1 MSQIEELTAAQ
12 EQKLE
17 AYRDKW
23 IKIGLSTEPV
33 NKEDAERALK
43 DVYSV
48 ANLKEPMIL
57 WARSPMECLY
67 MGAFLKITIKE
78 SVNKKVDEQVLNRV
92 VGRVRKQV
100 WNQVWNQVVGQVS
113 NQVRGQ
119 VLNQVGDKVLNQVGG
134 RVLNQVVGRVRKQ
147 VGGQVSNQVRSQVE
161 NHSWLRVWNQV
172 GDMVWNQ
179 VRGQVL
185 NQVRGRVWNQV
196 LNQVGD
202 KVWNQVWDQVR
213 SQVGNNVMNQVKDQ
227 IESPVNTQTYKQ
239 IKTIM
244 QDLNNWFCFGQHDAD
259 YLSCYEFFKD
269 ECGLE
274 VCNKLEPMMRLAKN
288 CHWFIPF
295 EGLAILSEKPIQL
308 NLDAEGRLHAEG
320 RMAIEYADGFGLYRW
335 HGTNIPKHMG
345 EIKPELW
352 KSEWIITEKNAEV
365 RRILI
370 QGIGYAKIARDLKAK
385 SVNVWKEYELLRI
398 EDVDVE
404 PIMLIKMTCPSTGL
418 LHAHRVP
425 PDITTCREAIK
436 WCNWGVD
443 KEEFIVER

>member
-1 MSQIEELTAAQ
+1 MSQIKELTAAQ

-78 SVNKKVDEQVLNRV
+78 SVNKKVDEQV
-92 VGRVRKQV
+92 
-100 WNQVWNQVVGQVS
+100 W
-113 NQVRGQ
+113 
-119 VLNQVGDKVLNQVGG
+119 
-134 RVLNQVVGRVRKQ
+134 
-147 VGGQVSNQVRSQVE
+147 
-161 NHSWLRVWNQV
+161 
-172 GDMVWNQ
+172 
-179 VRGQVL
+179 
-185 NQVRGRVWNQV
+185 
-196 LNQVGD
+196 NQVGD
-202 KVWNQVWDQVR
+202 KVWNQVWDQVSGRVRNQVWNQVWNQVRDKVWNQVGDKVWNQVVGQVRNQVWNQVR
-213 SQVGNNVMNQVKDQ
+213 SQVESQVFHKVLNQVGGQVLNQVVGRVLNQVVGQVENQVGGRVWNQVRGQVLNHVWNQVTNNVMNQVKDQ

-244 QDLNNWFCFGQHDAD
+244 QDLNNGFCFGQHDAD

-335 HGTNIPKHMG
+335 HGTNIPKHME

-436 WCNWGVD
+436 WCNWGID

>member
-1 MSQIEELTAAQ
+1 MSPIRELTAAQ

-23 IKIGLSTEPV
+23 LKIGLSTEPV

-57 WARSPMECLY
+57 WARSPKECLY
-67 MGAFLKITIKE
+67 MGIFFKMTMKE
-78 SVNKKVDEQVLNRV
+78 SVLVRQVRE
-92 VGRVRKQV
+92 QV
-100 WNQVWNQVVGQVS
+100 WNQVRFQVWIQIGYQIKDQVENQIWSQVR
-113 NQVRGQ
+113 NQVR
-119 VLNQVGDKVLNQVGG
+119 NQVG
-134 RVLNQVVGRVRKQ
+134 R
-147 VGGQVSNQVRSQVE
+147 QVRDQVWSQVE
-161 NHSWLRVWNQV
+161 NQVGNQV
-172 GDMVWNQ
+172 ME
-179 VRGQVL
+179 
-185 NQVRGRVWNQV
+185 
-196 LNQVGD
+196 QVG
-202 KVWNQVWDQVR
+202 NQVWK
-213 SQVGNNVMNQVKDQ
+213 QVGNQVWYQVKNQVWRQVEDQ
-227 IESPVNTQTYKQ
+227 VGNQINTQTDEQ

-244 QDLNNWFCFGQHDAD
+244 RDLNNNGLCFGQHDAD
-259 YLSCYEFFKD
+259 FLSVFEFLKD

-274 VCNKLEPMMRLAKN
+274 MCNKLEPMMRLAKN
-288 CHWFIPF
+288 CNWFIPF
-295 EGLAILSEKPIQL
+295 EGLAILSEKPIQS

-320 RMAIEYADGFGLYRW
+320 RMAIEYADGFGLYLW
-335 HGTNIPKHMG
+335 HGTDIPKYMG

-365 RRILI
+365 RRSLI

-398 EDVDVE
+398 ENVDVD

>member
-1 MSQIEELTAAQ
+1 MSQIEELTASQ

-23 IKIGLSTEPV
+23 RKIGLSTEPV

-78 SVNKKVDEQVLNRV
+78 SVNKKVDEQVWNQV
-92 VGRVRKQV
+92 WGRVRDQVWVQVGNQVRGQVWSQVFHKV
-100 WNQVWNQVVGQVS
+100 WNQVGDKVWNQVVGQVR
-113 NQVRGQ
+113 NQVW
-119 VLNQVGDKVLNQVGG
+119 N
-134 RVLNQVVGRVRKQ
+134 Q
-147 VGGQVSNQVRSQVE
+147 VGGQVE
-161 NHSWLRVWNQV
+161 
-172 GDMVWNQ
+172 
-179 VRGQVL
+179 

-196 LNQVGD
+196 RSQVGNQVLSQVTNKVLNQVENQVGGQVLNH
-202 KVWNQVWDQVR
+202 VWNQVT
-213 SQVGNNVMNQVKDQ
+213 NNVMNQVKDQ

-274 VCNKLEPMMRLAKN
+274 VCNKLAPMMRLAKN

-436 WCNWGVD
+436 WCNWGID

>member
-1 MSQIEELTAAQ
+1 L
-12 EQKLE
+12 
-17 AYRDKW
+17 
-23 IKIGLSTEPV
+23 
-33 NKEDAERALK
+33 
-43 DVYSV
+43 
-48 ANLKEPMIL
+48 
-57 WARSPMECLY
+57 
-67 MGAFLKITIKE
+67 
-78 SVNKKVDEQVLNRV
+78 
-92 VGRVRKQV
+92 
-100 WNQVWNQVVGQVS
+100 
-113 NQVRGQ
+113 
-119 VLNQVGDKVLNQVGG
+119 
-134 RVLNQVVGRVRKQ
+134 
-147 VGGQVSNQVRSQVE
+147 
-161 NHSWLRVWNQV
+161 
-172 GDMVWNQ
+172 
-179 VRGQVL
+179 
-185 NQVRGRVWNQV
+185 
-196 LNQVGD
+196 
-202 KVWNQVWDQVR
+202 
-213 SQVGNNVMNQVKDQ
+213 NQVKDQ

-244 QDLNNWFCFGQHDAD
+244 RDLNNGFCFGQHDAD

-436 WCNWGVD
+436 WCNWGID